1 MPTSAKRF
9 DLVELVAIGCFVAVA
24 TAVAWN
30 RAFWVEPHDK
40 YTVDPRFHTEFLKRY
55 GPERFSSGL
64 EEYIIRDFFQ
74 DRRDGVFVD
83 VGAYH
88 AREHSNTYRLERDL
102 GWRGLA
108 IDANASFAPEYRQHR
123 PHTRFITAFVGAT
136 DTGTGTLHV
145 YEREP
150 LVASGDPSFT
160 AEWGKPTKTMTAPNR
175 TLNSLLSEYGV
186 ARVDFVSMDIETGEP
201 AALAGFAI
209 GSFKP
214 ALVCI
219 EAHYPVRQQILDYFA
234 RAGYVIVGKYAQA
247 DPLNYYFA
255 PLGTAPAP

>member
-9 DLVELVAIGCFVAVA
+9 DLVELVAIVCFVAVA

-30 RAFWVEPHDK
+30 FAFWVEPHDK
-40 YTVDPRFHTEFLKRY
+40 YTIDPRFHTEFLKRY

-102 GWRGLA
+102 GWQGLA
-108 IDANASFAPEYRQHR
+108 IDANASFAPEYQQHR
-123 PHTRFITAFVGAT
+123 PRTRFITAFVGDT

-150 LVASGDPSFT
+150 IVASGDPSFT
-160 AEWGKPTKTMTAPNR
+160 AEWGKPTQTMTAPNR
-175 TLNSLLSEYGV
+175 TLNSLLRESG
-186 ARVDFVSMDIETGEP
+186 
-201 AALAGFAI
+201 
-209 GSFKP
+209 
-214 ALVCI
+214 
-219 EAHYPVRQQILDYFA
+219 
-234 RAGYVIVGKYAQA
+234 
-247 DPLNYYFA
+247 
-255 PLGTAPAP
+255 

>member
-1 MPTSAKRF
+1 MDRSA
-9 DLVELVAIGCFVAVA
+9 
-24 TAVAWN
+24 T
-30 RAFWVEPHDK
+30 
-40 YTVDPRFHTEFLKRY
+40 PRVWRK
-55 GPERFSSGL
+55 
-64 EEYIIRDFFQ
+64 YIIRDFFQ

-88 AREHSNTYRLERDL
+88 AREHNNTYRLERDL
-102 GWRGLA
+102 GWRASPSTPTGA
-108 IDANASFAPEYRQHR
+108 SRPSISSIGRDAFHP
-123 PHTRFITAFVGAT
+123 AFVGDT

-150 LVASGDPSFT
+150 SSLGRPSFT
-160 AEWGKPTKTMTAPNR
+160 AEWGKRTLTMTAPNR
-175 TLNSLLSEYGV
+175 TLNSLLSEHGIT
-186 ARVDFVSMDIETGEP
+186 RVDFMSMDIETGEP

-209 GSFKP
+209 DSFKP

-219 EAHYPVRQQILDYFA
+219 EAHCPVRQKILDYFA